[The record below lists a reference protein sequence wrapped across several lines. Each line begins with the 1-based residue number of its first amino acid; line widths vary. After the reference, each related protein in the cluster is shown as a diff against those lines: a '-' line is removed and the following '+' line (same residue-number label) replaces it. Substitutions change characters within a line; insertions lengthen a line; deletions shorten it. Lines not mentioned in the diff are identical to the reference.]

1 MSDSQLILEIGAVV
15 WVLVT
20 VLLGFKIVKIR
31 IDAKF
36 DELYRHI
43 DQAVENM
50 YKRVDEVQTGLLDD
64 INAENRRIEGVEL
77 GLKYHSTELR
87 SYIDSRVDK
96 AIDMCKPAVGSNPN
110 LK

>member
-15 WVLVT
+15 WVLIT

-43 DQAVENM
+43 DQSVENM
-50 YKRVDEVQTGLLDD
+50 DRRVDEVQASLLDD
-64 INAENRRIEGVEL
+64 IHAGNGKIEGVEL

-87 SYIDSRVDK
+87 SYIDSRIDK
-96 AIDMCKPAVGSNPN
+96 VIEMFKPKMGSNPN
-110 LK
+110 